1 MLKGSN
7 ATKLLFVCSR
17 NEWRSRTAEQIF
29 RGAPGYA
36 VKSAGTEPS
45 ARVRV
50 TEGLIRW
57 ADIIFVMERKHAA
70 ILREKHPEALNGKTV
85 RCLDIPDDFKFMDPD
100 LVDTLQGA
108 VAEWI
113 EI

>member
-1 MLKGSN
+1 M
-7 ATKLLFVCSR
+7 
-17 NEWRSRTAEQIF
+17 
-29 RGAPGYA
+29 
-36 VKSAGTEPS
+36 
-45 ARVRV
+45 
-50 TEGLIRW
+50 
-57 ADIIFVMERKHAA
+57 MERKHAA